1 MLYTLY
7 DAGSPTKKAIKKLFD
22 RLMNIYAHYFIIQ
35 TGLIDLQMPM
45 VRIKVTELLP
55 RSSQMCLYFT
65 VNELK
70 NPENGIVLHA
80 HRAMVLM
87 LHTVSNTILE
97 ATSTMG
103 VY

>member
-7 DAGSPTKKAIKKLFD
+7 GSPTKKAIKKLFD

-55 RSSQMCLYFT
+55 RSSLMCLYFT

-87 LHTVSNTILE
+87 PHTVRYLF
-97 ATSTMG
+97 
-103 VY
+103 